1 MQYTRLTF
9 FGSRRTAD
17 IVLPDDEPV
26 GALLPEVLDL
36 LEEPPVDGG
45 APTLVTTVGQ
55 RIDMNQTLA
64 SQDVAQGAMMRII
77 AEDDAPQ
84 APEIA
89 DVTDTVGQVREARR
103 DVWTATSTITTA
115 TTGAVIATLYAAGT
129 WTQINPSMTPSLIA
143 AAALVAA
150 LATLAAR
157 RNAAGPAAVL
167 AGLAGGTAVAGLLAA
182 TEGLPAVMRLS
193 ALTGAIWL
201 VIGAVLGVGARRPSA
216 LAGAVLGLANA
227 IGVSTFAAL
236 APGADTAVL
245 AVFAAVANVIIL
257 GVLPGIAAAAS
268 GLTRYD
274 DLVIGGEPTT
284 RRVVETAVE
293 DAFAALTWCLAAV
306 LPALALAAHALLT
319 SGDRWSL
326 ALGVSVSLV
335 ALLRMRMFP
344 LILQKSLVLIT
355 IALAAGSWLVSAPE
369 LSDPQKVA
377 IALVAAGACM
387 VPSLV
392 SPAAVTV
399 ARIRRGLSTLELLAV
414 LAVLPSALGVLGIFA
429 DLFGVF
435 R

>member
-1 MQYTRLTF
+1 
-9 FGSRRTAD
+9 
-17 IVLPDDEPV
+17 
-26 GALLPEVLDL
+26 
-36 LEEPPVDGG
+36 
-45 APTLVTTVGQ
+45 
-55 RIDMNQTLA
+55 
-64 SQDVAQGAMMRII
+64 
-77 AEDDAPQ
+77 
-84 APEIA
+84 
-89 DVTDTVGQVREARR
+89 
-103 DVWTATSTITTA
+103 
-115 TTGAVIATLYAAGT
+115 
-129 WTQINPSMTPSLIA
+129 
-143 AAALVAA
+143 

-216 LAGAVLGLANA
+216 LAGAFLGLANA

-236 APGADTAVL
+236 APGADTGVL

-306 LPALALAAHALLT
+306 LPALALAAHALFT

-377 IALVAAGACM
+377 IALAAAGACM

-414 LAVLPSALGVLGIFA
+414 LAVLPSALGALGIFA